1 MPDME
6 LLDCVIGQ
14 RVRHRETGKL
24 ATIKQLWR
32 AKGEVEIAFDN
43 GMTERVSPKNLEL
56 SADGG
61 GAPRAP
67 KRPCPQCGADMG
79 GESRCAACGFEYRTT
94 PKRGLPV
101 AVTLLIGLAVVAVIG
116 FLAWMFVQNQ

>member
-1 MPDME
+1 ME
-6 LLDCVIGQ
+6 LFDCAIGQ

-43 GMTERVSPKNLEL
+43 GMTERVSPKTLEP
-56 SADGG
+56 AGDGAA
-61 GAPRAP
+61 APRAP

-79 GESRCAACGFEYRTT
+79 GDSRCAACGFEYRTA

-101 AVTLLIGLAVVAVIG
+101 AMTLLIALAVVAVIG
-116 FLAWMFVQNQ
+116 FIVWKFQIGR